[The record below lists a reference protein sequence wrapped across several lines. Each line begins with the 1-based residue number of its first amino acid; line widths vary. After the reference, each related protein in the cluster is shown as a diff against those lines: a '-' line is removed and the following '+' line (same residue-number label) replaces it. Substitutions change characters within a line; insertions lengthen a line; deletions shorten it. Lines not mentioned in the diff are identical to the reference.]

1 MSLALSL
8 EDPSITLVI
17 MAAGLGSRF
26 GGDKQLAG
34 FGPRGETMLELSL
47 VSAIKAGFSAA
58 VIVTRT
64 ELIEPL
70 RRLLQYLPKDF
81 KLSFCVQQKLDLPLE
96 CLALVGDASY
106 RTKPWGTAHALW
118 AARDFVDGPM
128 AVINA
133 DDYYGDMAFQLL
145 ADGFRRDSDRWQMV
159 AYCLA
164 ETLSDNGGVNRGIC
178 QIDGHYLASVAEWL
192 DIKWHGE
199 RVIGRNDVGEATLD
213 PASLVSMTCWG
224 FTPDIFTVL
233 AQALTKFVKVS
244 GQLPSSE
251 CYLPAVVQSCLASAD
266 DKPLEITQAA
276 MSKAVYV
283 NTTDESWLGVTYPQ
297 DTVWVKQKLM
307 ELLGD

>member
-1 MSLALSL
+1 MSLVLSL
-8 EDPSITLVI
+8 EVPSLTLVI
-17 MAAGLGSRF
+17 MAAGLGSRY
-26 GGDKQLAG
+26 GGDKQLARL
-34 FGPRGETMLELSL
+34 GPCGETMLELSL
-47 VSAIKAGFSAA
+47 ASAIKAGFSAA
-58 VIVTRT
+58 VIVTRA

-70 RRLLQYLPKDF
+70 NHLLKHLPKEF

-118 AARDFVDGPM
+118 AARDLVDGPM

-145 ADGFRRDSDRWQMV
+145 ADGFRHDSDRWQMV

-164 ETLSDNGGVNRGIC
+164 ETLSDHGGVNRGIC
-178 QIDGHYLASVAEWL
+178 QTNGHYLTSVAEWL
-192 DIKWHGE
+192 DIAWQGE
-199 RVIGRNDVGEATLD
+199 KVVGHNDTGKATLD
-213 PASLVSMTCWG
+213 PVSLVSMTCWG
-224 FTPDIFTVL
+224 FTQDIFTVL
-233 AQALTKFVKVS
+233 GQALTKFVKVS

-251 CYLPAVVQSCLASAD
+251 CYLPAVVQSCLPSAD
-266 DKPLEITQAA
+266 DNHLATTKAG

-283 NTTDESWLGVTYPQ
+283 NATNESWLGVTYPQ